1 MPYVHRTALGE
12 IDSLHREPLPGASE
26 FLDNEHPEVQRFV
39 GSASRPEHFQQLDAN
54 FVRVLEDLVDTLIL
68 RNVIAVTDLPAEAQA
83 KLFARKAFRERQAG
97 SALRLFPNSGFAQV
111 IDDTGFGP
119 LT

>member
-26 FLDNEHPEVQRFV
+26 FISNDHPDVQRFV
-39 GSASRPEHFQQLDAN
+39 GNNSTSETFTQLDAE
-54 FVRVLEDLVDTLIL
+54 FVRVLEDVIDALIMK
-68 RNVIAVTDLPAEAQA
+68 NVLAITDLPAQAQA
-83 KLFARKAFRERQAG
+83 KLFARKGLRDRLHG
-97 SALRLFPNSGFAQV
+97 RSLRLFPNSGFSQV

-119 LT
+119 L

>member
-26 FLDNEHPEVQRFV
+26 FLDNDHPEVQRFV
-39 GSASRPEHFQQLDAN
+39 GNAGKPEHFQQLDAD
-54 FVRVLEDLVDTLIL
+54 FVRVIEDLIDTLIL
-68 RNVIAVTDLPAEAQA
+68 RNVIAVTDLPPEAQA
-83 KLFARKAFRERQAG
+83 KLFARKSFRERQGAKT
-97 SALRLFPNSGFAQV
+97 LTLFPHSGFAQV

-119 LT
+119 L